1 VAHLFQPTIFHIV
14 LRQGKYLPGY
24 MYDFIERL
32 TPKWNRRAID
42 AAMRL
47 NTGESHST

>member
-1 VAHLFQPTIFHIV
+1 
-14 LRQGKYLPGY
+14 

-32 TPKWNRRAID
+32 TPKWNRRATD

-47 NTGESHST
+47 NTGEPHST